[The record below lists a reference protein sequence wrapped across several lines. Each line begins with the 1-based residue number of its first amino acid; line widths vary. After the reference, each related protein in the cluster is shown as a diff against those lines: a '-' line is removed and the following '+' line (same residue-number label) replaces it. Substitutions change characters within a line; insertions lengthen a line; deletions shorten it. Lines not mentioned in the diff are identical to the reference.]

1 MNAAARFQQ
10 PRPDEPRAR
19 FLIELARALGT
30 YGTSANRIEEVI
42 AYCADAFGYN
52 AQTFTTPTSVFVSLE
67 DEDGE
72 LHTYL
77 ARVHPGEA
85 DMTKMIAL
93 DRIFNNVLDG
103 IISTREAITEIK
115 RVVSMPPRYPVW
127 MIVICFGIIGICA
140 GNFLGGALK
149 EMLAS
154 GIVGLMIGLLVQFTG
169 RKREFS
175 RLMEFLSG
183 LGAAVVAGFLAIP
196 FGGYLTTVPVIA
208 GIIILLPG
216 LTLTIAMVELAMK
229 HVVSGTARLAGAIM
243 VLLVIGFGIVLGQ
256 AIVEH
261 TVGATAIVVPERLP
275 WFVDLATIIVA
286 STCMAIL
293 FQAHLRHAWVMIVAG
308 LLAFYSARYGSLY
321 FGPEVGVLG
330 AAMAVGIASNLY
342 ARVFDK
348 PALMMMLPGLIILV
362 PGSLGLRSLQMFMA
376 HAPNDAVKVNTTIDA
391 VQSSFTVLVVG
402 VALVV
407 GLLLANVVLPPRKVL

>member
-1 MNAAARFQQ
+1 MNAAAQFKQ

-67 DEDGE
+67 DEQGD

-103 IISTREAITEIK
+103 MISTREAIDEIK
-115 RVVSMPPRYPVW
+115 RIVNMAPRYPVW
-127 MIVICFGIIGICA
+127 LIVICFGVIGFCA
-140 GNFLGGALK
+140 GNFLGGAIK
-149 EMLAS
+149 EMVAS

-169 RKREFS
+169 RRREFS

-183 LGAAVVAGFLAIP
+183 FGAAVIAGLLAVP
-196 FGGYLTTVPVIA
+196 FGGYFTTVPVIA
-208 GIIILLPG
+208 GVIILLPG

-243 VLLVIGFGIVLGQ
+243 VLMVIGFGIVLGQ
-256 AIVEH
+256 AVVEH
-261 TVGATAIVVPERLP
+261 TVGPTPQVIPEKPPWYFDLGTILIATV
-275 WFVDLATIIVA
+275 
-286 STCMAIL
+286 CMSIL
-293 FQAHLRHAWVMIVAG
+293 FQAHLRHAWVMVVAG
-308 LLAFYSARYGSLY
+308 L
-321 FGPEVGVLG
+321 
-330 AAMAVGIASNLY
+330 I
-342 ARVFDK
+342 
-348 PALMMMLPGLIILV
+348 
-362 PGSLGLRSLQMFMA
+362 
-376 HAPNDAVKVNTTIDA
+376 
-391 VQSSFTVLVVG
+391 
-402 VALVV
+402 
-407 GLLLANVVLPPRKVL
+407 

>member
-1 MNAAARFQQ
+1 MVPASVPKP

-67 DEDGE
+67 DDDGD

-85 DMTKMIAL
+85 DMTKMMAL
-93 DRIFNNVLDG
+93 DQVFNRVLDG
-103 IISTREAITEIK
+103 LLSTREAIGEIK
-115 RVVSMPPRYPVW
+115 RIVTMAPRYPVW
-127 MIVICFGIIGICA
+127 MIVLCFGLIGVCA
-140 GNFLGGALK
+140 GNFLGGGYK

-154 GIVGLMIGLLVQFTG
+154 GIVGLLIGLLVQFTG
-169 RKREFS
+169 RRREFS

-183 LGAAVVAGFLAIP
+183 LGAAMVAGYLAIP
-196 FGGYLTTVPVIA
+196 FGGYLTTIPVIA

-216 LTLTIAMVELAMK
+216 LSLTIAMVELAMK
-229 HVVSGTARLAGAIM
+229 HVVSGTARLVGAVM

-256 AIVEH
+256 TIVSK
-261 TVGATAIVVPERLP
+261 TVGDIPIQIPERMP
-275 WFVDLATIIVA
+275 WFVDLGTILVATL
-286 STCMAIL
+286 CMSIL
-293 FQAHLRHAWVMIVAG
+293 FQSHLRHAWVMVVAG
-308 LLAFYSARYGSLY
+308 LLSFYTARYGTLV

-330 AAMAVGIASNLY
+330 AAMCVGVASNLY
-342 ARVFDK
+342 ARVFDR
-348 PALMMMLPGLIILV
+348 PSLMMMLPGLIILV

-376 HAPNDAVKVNTTIDA
+376 DATIDA

-407 GLLLANVVLPPRKVL
+407 GLLLANVILPPRKVL

>member
-1 MNAAARFQQ
+1 MTPSVKLQQ

-67 DEDGE
+67 DEQGE

-77 ARVHPGEA
+77 ARVYPGEA
-85 DMTKMIAL
+85 DMTKMMAL
-93 DRIFNNVLDG
+93 DRVFNRVLDG
-103 IISTREAITEIK
+103 TLSTSEAIGEIK
-115 RVVSMPPRYPVW
+115 RIVSMAPRYPVW
-127 MIVICFGIIGICA
+127 MIVLCFGIIGACA
-140 GNFLGGALK
+140 GNFLGGAQK

-154 GIVGLMIGLLVQFTG
+154 GIVGLVIGLLVQFTG
-169 RKREFS
+169 RRREFS

-183 LGAAVVAGFLAIP
+183 LCAAVIAGVLAIP

-256 AIVEH
+256 AVTDRFIGSSEMV
-261 TVGATAIVVPERLP
+261 IPPELP
-275 WFVDLATIIVA
+275 WFVDFATIIVA
-286 STCMAIL
+286 SSCMAIL

-308 LLAFYSARYGSLY
+308 LISFYSARYGSMY
-321 FGPEVGVLG
+321 FGPQVGVLG
-330 AAMAVGIASNLY
+330 AAICVGVASNLY
-342 ARVFDK
+342 ARIFDR

-376 HAPNDAVKVNTTIDA
+376 DATIDA

-407 GLLLANVVLPPRKVL
+407 GLLLANVILPPRKVL

>member
-1 MNAAARFQQ
+1 MNAAAQFKQ

-67 DEDGE
+67 DEQGD

-103 IISTREAITEIK
+103 IISTREAIDEIK
-115 RVVSMPPRYPVW
+115 RIVSMPPRYPVW
-127 MIVICFGIIGICA
+127 LIVICFGVIGFCA
-140 GNFLGGALK
+140 GNFLGGAIK

-154 GIVGLMIGLLVQFTG
+154 GIVGLTIGLLVQFTG
-169 RKREFS
+169 RRREFS

-183 LGAAVVAGFLAIP
+183 FCAAFISGVLAIP
-196 FGGYLTTVPVIA
+196 FGGYFTTVPVIA
-208 GIIILLPG
+208 GVIILLPG

-256 AIVEH
+256 AVVEH
-261 TVGATAIVVPERLP
+261 TVGPSPIVIPAKPP
-275 WFVDLATIIVA
+275 WFFDLGTILIATV
-286 STCMAIL
+286 CMSIL
-293 FQAHLRHAWVMIVAG
+293 FQAHLRNAWVMVVAG
-308 LLAFYSARYGSLY
+308 LIAFYSARYGTMY

-330 AAMAVGIASNLY
+330 AAMAVGVASNLY
-342 ARVFDK
+342 ARIFDK

-362 PGSLGLRSLQMFMA
+362 PGSLGLRSLQMFFT
-376 HAPNDAVKVNTTIDA
+376 DASVDVDSTIDA
-391 VQSSFTVLVVG
+391 VRSSFTVLVVG

-407 GLLLANVVLPPRKVL
+407 GLLLANVVMPPRKVL

>member
-1 MNAAARFQQ
+1 MNAAAQFKQ

-67 DEDGE
+67 DEQGD

-103 IISTREAITEIK
+103 IISTREAIDEIK
-115 RVVSMPPRYPVW
+115 RIVSMPARYPVW
-127 MIVICFGIIGICA
+127 LIVICFGVIGFCA
-140 GNFLGGALK
+140 GNFLGGAIK

-154 GIVGLMIGLLVQFTG
+154 GIVGLTIGLLVQFTG
-169 RKREFS
+169 RRREFS

-183 LGAAVVAGFLAIP
+183 FCAAFIAGVLAIP
-196 FGGYLTTVPVIA
+196 FGGYFTTVPVIA
-208 GIIILLPG
+208 GVIILLPG

-256 AIVEH
+256 AVVEH
-261 TVGATAIVVPERLP
+261 TVGPSPIVIPAKPP
-275 WFVDLATIIVA
+275 WFFDLGTILIATV
-286 STCMAIL
+286 CMSIL
-293 FQAHLRHAWVMIVAG
+293 FQAHLRHAWVMVVAG
-308 LLAFYSARYGSLY
+308 LIAFYSARYGTMY
-321 FGPEVGVLG
+321 FGPEVGVFG
-330 AAMAVGIASNLY
+330 AAMAVGVASNLY
-342 ARVFDK
+342 ARIFDK

-362 PGSLGLRSLQMFMA
+362 PGSLGLRSLQMFFT
-376 HAPNDAVKVNTTIDA
+376 DASVDVDSTIDA
-391 VQSSFTVLVVG
+391 VRSSFTVLVVG

-407 GLLLANVVLPPRKVL
+407 GLLLANVVMPPRKVL

>member
-1 MNAAARFQQ
+1 MNAAAQFKQ

-67 DEDGE
+67 DEQGD

-103 IISTREAITEIK
+103 MISTREAIDEIK
-115 RVVSMPPRYPVW
+115 RIVNMAPRYPVW
-127 MIVICFGIIGICA
+127 LIVICFGVIGFCA
-140 GNFLGGALK
+140 GNFLGGAIK
-149 EMLAS
+149 EMVAS

-169 RKREFS
+169 RRREFS

-183 LGAAVVAGFLAIP
+183 FGAAVIAGLLAVP
-196 FGGYLTTVPVIA
+196 FGGYFTTVPVIA
-208 GIIILLPG
+208 GVIILLPG

-243 VLLVIGFGIVLGQ
+243 VLMVIGFGIVLGQ
-256 AIVEH
+256 AVVEH
-261 TVGATAIVVPERLP
+261 TVGPTPQVIPEKPPWYFDLGTILIATV
-275 WFVDLATIIVA
+275 
-286 STCMAIL
+286 CMSIL
-293 FQAHLRHAWVMIVAG
+293 FQAHLRHAWVMVVAG
-308 LLAFYSARYGSLY
+308 LIAFYSARYGTMH

-330 AAMAVGIASNLY
+330 AAMAVGVASNLY
-342 ARVFDK
+342 ARIFDK

-362 PGSLGLRSLQMFMA
+362 PGSLGLRSLQMFFT
-376 HAPNDAVKVNTTIDA
+376 DASADVDSTIDA
-391 VQSSFTVLVVG
+391 VRSSFTVLVVG

-407 GLLLANVVLPPRKVL
+407 GLLLANVVMPPRKVL

>member
-1 MNAAARFQQ
+1 MNAAAQFKQ

-67 DEDGE
+67 DEQGD

-103 IISTREAITEIK
+103 MISTREAIDEIK
-115 RVVSMPPRYPVW
+115 RIVNMAPRYPVW
-127 MIVICFGIIGICA
+127 LIVICFGVIGFCA
-140 GNFLGGALK
+140 GNFLGGAIK
-149 EMLAS
+149 EMVAS

-169 RKREFS
+169 RRREFS

-183 LGAAVVAGFLAIP
+183 FGAAVIAGLLAVP
-196 FGGYLTTVPVIA
+196 FGGYFTTVPVIA
-208 GIIILLPG
+208 GVIILLPG

-243 VLLVIGFGIVLGQ
+243 VLMVIGFGIVLGQ
-256 AIVEH
+256 AVVEH
-261 TVGATAIVVPERLP
+261 TVGPTPQVIPEKPPWYFDLGTILIATV
-275 WFVDLATIIVA
+275 
-286 STCMAIL
+286 CMSIL
-293 FQAHLRHAWVMIVAG
+293 FQAHLRHAWVMVVAG
-308 LLAFYSARYGSLY
+308 LIAFYSARYGTMH

-330 AAMAVGIASNLY
+330 AAMAVGVASNLY

-362 PGSLGLRSLQMFMA
+362 PGSLGLRSLQMFFT
-376 HAPNDAVKVNTTIDA
+376 DASADVDSTIDA
-391 VQSSFTVLVVG
+391 VRSSFTVLVVG

-407 GLLLANVVLPPRKVL
+407 GLLLANVVMPPRKVL